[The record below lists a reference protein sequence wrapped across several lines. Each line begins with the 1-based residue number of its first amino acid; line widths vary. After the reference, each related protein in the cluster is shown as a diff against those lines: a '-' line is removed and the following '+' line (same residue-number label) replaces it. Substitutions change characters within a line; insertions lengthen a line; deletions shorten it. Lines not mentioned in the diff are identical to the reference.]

1 MIGYGAINTAS
12 HTGPQPATF
21 DPVLT
26 SLSGILVAQLAIG
39 VLGVLVI
46 TSEYST
52 GMIRSTFAAAPQR
65 HLVIAAKAAAFGAS
79 PSPSAPWPALIAF
92 LVGQAILGAHGV
104 SLTSPGALR
113 SIIGVG
119 LYLGLLGVFA
129 VALGTIVR
137 RTAGAIAALVGLI
150 LILPALLLTLPASHP
165 GHGRE
170 VPARQRRP
178 GHLHHQPR
186 QLHPL
191 PLGRPGHLRPLR
203 GRRGRH
209 QYRPGPPTR
218 RLAMPTNQASGAN
231 HLDRRGGPIASN
243 ADRTGPPVE
252 LVPGRAICGAATGFS
267 PPTGTSPDTGRPPP
281 SSTGLER

>member
-12 HTGPQPATF
+12 HTGPQPASF

-65 HLVIAAKAAAFGAS
+65 HLVIAAKAGAFGAIAFAVGTVAS
-79 PSPSAPWPALIAF
+79 VIAF

-104 SLTSPGALR
+104 SLTSPGAAR

-119 LYLGLLGVFA
+119 LYLGLLAVLA

-150 LILPALLLTLPASHP
+150 LILPALLLTLPASIQDTVVKFLP
-165 GHGRE
+165 GNAG
-170 VPARQRRP
+170 
-178 GHLHHQPR
+178 
-186 QLHPL
+186 
-191 PLGRPGHLRPLR
+191 
-203 GRRGRH
+203 
-209 QYRPGPPTR
+209 
-218 RLAMPTNQASGAN
+218 QAIFTTTK
-231 HLDRRGGPIASN
+231 D
-243 ADRTGPPVE
+243 
-252 LVPGRAICGAATGFS
+252 
-267 PPTGTSPDTGRPPP
+267 
-281 SSTGLER
+281 SSTLSPWVGLAIFALYVAAAAAISMVLVRRRDA

>member
-1 MIGYGAINTAS
+1 MTDTSLAAPTTTTSLGVSTGQPSVLPDLLRSEWAKMRSVRSTYWSLAVAVVAMIGYGAINTAS
-12 HTGPQPATF
+12 HTGPQPASF

-65 HLVIAAKAAAFGAS
+65 HLVIAAKAGAFAAIAFAVGTVAS
-79 PSPSAPWPALIAF
+79 VIAF

-104 SLTSPGALR
+104 SLTSPGAAR

-119 LYLGLLGVFA
+119 LYLGLLAVLA

-150 LILPALLLTLPASHP
+150 LILPALLLTLPASIQDTVVKFLP
-165 GHGRE
+165 GNAG
-170 VPARQRRP
+170 
-178 GHLHHQPR
+178 
-186 QLHPL
+186 
-191 PLGRPGHLRPLR
+191 
-203 GRRGRH
+203 
-209 QYRPGPPTR
+209 
-218 RLAMPTNQASGAN
+218 QAIFTTTK
-231 HLDRRGGPIASN
+231 D
-243 ADRTGPPVE
+243 
-252 LVPGRAICGAATGFS
+252 
-267 PPTGTSPDTGRPPP
+267 
-281 SSTGLER
+281 SSTLSPWVGLAIFALYVAAAAAISVVLVRRRDA